1 MNAGEVWKYGITID
15 PTGRYPAQA
24 LSTLGL
30 VMEIQARGTLPQV
43 YVAEKVQLIDYATT
57 HGALPP
63 GNRIFK

>member
-1 MNAGEVWKYGITID
+1 
-15 PTGRYPAQA
+15 
-24 LSTLGL
+24 
-30 VMEIQARGTLPQV
+30 MEIQARETLPQV